1 MAKKLLLTITL
12 MAVMSTSFSR
22 ELPEWLALG
31 LKSPTPNQL
40 AYWVD
45 IASDCEITEDEA
57 ISLVDGVLIRSRI
70 KPLSQSLGREASL
83 YLNIRL
89 YCLPVESRNPIFQIA
104 INFARWTPYP
114 PILYE
119 NTYRNLGYGDKEFV
133 SQALKETIEDAI
145 TDFIKV
151 NFDL

>member
-1 MAKKLLLTITL
+1 MLRGLLLTFTL
-12 MAVMSTSFSR
+12 MAAMPMSFAR
-22 ELPEWLALG
+22 EMPEWLNEAI
-31 LKSPTPNQL
+31 KSPTPNQL
-40 AYWVD
+40 AYFIGVG
-45 IASDCEITEDEA
+45 SDCEITKDEA

-70 KPLSQSLGREASL
+70 KPLAQSFGGEASL

-89 YCLPVESRNPIFQIA
+89 ECLLMESRNPIFQIN

-114 PILYE
+114 PILYDHIYG
-119 NTYRNLGYGDKEFV
+119 TMGYGSKEYV
-133 SQALKETIEDAI
+133 SQNLKEYIENAI